1 MQTMKMIIDGQFVES
16 VNSERF
22 SVNNPATGETVDTVP
37 KGSRED
43 ARMAIDAAH
52 EAFPKWSSTTPSERA
67 KLLFK
72 LAQALRDNQGDLARV
87 LTLEQGKPLSESTGE
102 IVRFLDLC
110 EYYGGLAAKL
120 RGATQNIANQSIYCD
135 VIRQPIGV
143 VGAIIPW
150 NFPVSL
156 FGFKLA
162 PALAAGNT
170 IVAKPASTTPLTDL
184 KIGELVGRVGIPRG
198 VVNIIT
204 GPGPV
209 VGQELLD
216 NPRVRKI
223 SFTGETGT
231 GKHIMEACAGTV
243 KRVTLELGGSD
254 PMIVCND
261 ADLDLAVEGAVWGR
275 FRNCG
280 QSCTAVK
287 RLFIFEDIYDTF
299 LKKLIEAVGRIKIGN
314 GLDPTT
320 LMGPLNNELQR
331 KTIEEQVDDAKQ
343 REAKALVGGR
353 RPPGTD
359 FESGFFY
366 LPTILVNVDEGSKV
380 SKEECFGPVLP
391 IFPTQGLEQAL
402 EIANSTSFGLGASV
416 WTTNL
421 STARVAAE
429 RFEAGT
435 VWINS
440 PPITRIE
447 VPFGG
452 FKESGLGRELGP
464 EGLDAYLET
473 KTIQVDISGKNKTWR
488 FFPQS

>member
-1 MQTMKMIIDGQFVES
+1 MKMVVDGQRMDS
-16 VNSERF
+16 VNSETF
-22 SVNNPATGETVDTVP
+22 AVKNPATGETIDKVP

-43 ARMAIDAAH
+43 VKYAIDAAYD
-52 EAFPKWSSTTPSERA
+52 AFPKWCSTPPSERA

-72 LAQALRDNQGDLARV
+72 LAQALRDHQSDLAKM
-87 LTLEQGKPLSESTGE
+87 LTMEQGKPLLESQGE
-102 IVRFLDLC
+102 IIRFLDLC
-110 EYYGGLAAKL
+110 EYYGGLATKL
-120 RGATQNIANQSIYCD
+120 RGVTQNIANQSIYCD
-135 VIRQPIGV
+135 VIRQPVGV

-150 NFPVSL
+150 NFPISL

-170 IVAKPASTTPLTDL
+170 LVAKPASTTPLTDL
-184 KIGELVGRVGIPRG
+184 MIGELVEKVGFPRG
-198 VVNIIT
+198 AVNIVT
-204 GPGPV
+204 GPGSE

-216 NPRVRKI
+216 NSKVRKI

-231 GKHIMEACAGTV
+231 GKHIMESCARSV

-254 PMIVCND
+254 PMIVCGD

-275 FRNCG
+275 YRNCG

-287 RLFIFEDIYDTF
+287 RLFLFQEIFDVF
-299 LKKLIEAVGRIKIGN
+299 LKKLIEAVKRINIGN
-314 GLDPTT
+314 GLNPSA
-320 LMGPLNNELQR
+320 LMGPLNNDPQR
-331 KTIEEQVDDAKQ
+331 KTIEEQVEDAKRQ
-343 REAKALVGGR
+343 GAKITAGGGR
-353 RPPGTD
+353 PTGREYDTGY
-359 FESGFFY
+359 FY
-366 LPTILVNVDEGSKV
+366 LPTILTNVDPNSKV
-380 SKEECFGPVLP
+380 AAEECFGPVLP
-391 IFPTQGLEQAL
+391 VFPVQSLSEAL
-402 EIANSTSFGLGASV
+402 AMANSTSFGLGASI

-421 STARVAAE
+421 TTARIAAE
-429 RFEAGT
+429 KFEAGT

-473 KTIQVDISGKNKTWR
+473 KTIQVDISGKNKSWR
-488 FFPQS
+488 FFPQN

>member
-1 MQTMKMIIDGQFVES
+1 MKMLLDGELVES
-16 VNSERF
+16 ANSERF
-22 SVNNPATGETVDTVP
+22 SVNDPATGETVDTVP
-37 KGSRED
+37 KGSQED
-43 ARMAIDAAH
+43 ARRAIDAAY

-72 LAQALRDNQGDLARV
+72 LAQALRDNQSDLAKV

-102 IVRFLDLC
+102 IVRFVDLC

-120 RGATQNIANQSIYCD
+120 RGVTQNIANQSIYCD

-143 VGAIIPW
+143 VGAIVPW
-150 NFPVSL
+150 NFPVAL

-170 IVAKPASTTPLTDL
+170 IVAKPASTTPLADL
-184 KIGELVGRVGIPRG
+184 KIGELVTKVGIPKG
-198 VVNIIT
+198 VVNIVT
-204 GPGPV
+204 GPGSI

-216 NPRVRKI
+216 NPKVRKI

-231 GKHIMEACAGTV
+231 GKHVMEACARTV

-254 PMIVCND
+254 PMIVCSD
-261 ADLDLAVEGAVWGR
+261 ADLDLAVEAAVWGR

-287 RLFIFEDIYDTF
+287 RLFIFEEIYDAF
-299 LKKLIEAVGRIKIGN
+299 LEKLIEAVSRIKVGS

-320 LMGPLNNELQR
+320 LMGPLNNALQR
-331 KTIEEQVDDAKQ
+331 KTVEEQVDDAK
-343 REAKALVGGR
+343 RGGAKALVGGG
-353 RPPGTD
+353 RPTGRE
-359 FESGFFY
+359 FEKGFFY
-366 LPTILVNVDEGSKV
+366 LPTILVNVNVSSKV
-380 SKEECFGPVLP
+380 VVEECFGPVLP
-391 IFPTQGLEQAL
+391 IFPTRDLEQAL

-421 STARVAAE
+421 ATARVAAE
-429 RFEAGT
+429 KFEAGT